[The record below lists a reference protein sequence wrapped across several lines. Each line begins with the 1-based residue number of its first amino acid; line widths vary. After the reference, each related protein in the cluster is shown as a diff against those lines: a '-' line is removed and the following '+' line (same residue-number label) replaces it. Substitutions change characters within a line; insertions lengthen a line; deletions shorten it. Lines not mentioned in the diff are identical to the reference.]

1 MYCFVDNT
9 GFLSEIQLVAT
20 SSIETPDPGFVTLYV
35 NTDGNLYAKTSNGN
49 QVKLNINNA

>member
-1 MYCFVDNT
+1 MPK
-9 GFLSEIQLVAT
+9 FLSEIQLVAT